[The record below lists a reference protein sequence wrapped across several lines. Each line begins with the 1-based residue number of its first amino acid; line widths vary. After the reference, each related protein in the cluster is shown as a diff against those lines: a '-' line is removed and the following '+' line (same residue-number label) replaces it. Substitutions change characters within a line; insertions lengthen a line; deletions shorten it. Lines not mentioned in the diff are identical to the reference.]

1 MTNDV
6 NTKIYQF
13 NTTDNGIREHVKRSQ
28 REETSYRPL
37 ESTDRSSAT
46 SSYYRSRQHTLIIV
60 VIIIIIIVIIIIII
74 VIITNILI
82 IVM

>member
-6 NTKIYQF
+6 NDKIYQF

-28 REETSYRPL
+28 REETSYRSL

-46 SSYYRSRQHTLIIV
+46 SSYYRSRQHTLIL
-60 VIIIIIIVIIIIII
+60 IILIIVIIIIII
-74 VIITNILI
+74 TNIFI

>member
-6 NTKIYQF
+6 NIKIYQF

-46 SSYYRSRQHTLIIV
+46 SSYYRSRQHTLII
-60 VIIIIIIVIIIIII
+60 IIVIIVIIAIII

>member
-6 NTKIYQF
+6 NIKIYKF

-28 REETSYRPL
+28 REETSYRSL

-46 SSYYRSRQHTLIIV
+46 SSYYRSRQHTLILIILIIV
-60 VIIIIIIVIIIIII
+60 IIIIVIIIIII
-74 VIITNILI
+74 TNIII